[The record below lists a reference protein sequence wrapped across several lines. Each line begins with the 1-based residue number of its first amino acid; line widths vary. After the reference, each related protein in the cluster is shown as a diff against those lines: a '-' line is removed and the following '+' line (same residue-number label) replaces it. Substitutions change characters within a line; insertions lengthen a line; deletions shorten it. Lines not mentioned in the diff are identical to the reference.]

1 MDDNLTPE
9 QVEQAAIERYEQ
21 SVGER
26 EVDTLKDFN
35 PDGTPKQELIL
46 GKFKS
51 QEDLLNAYTELEKK
65 LGQPK
70 TTTEETTKVEPETN
84 DSSKVPEAAEGL
96 LTKEYFDTL
105 SQEYIDSG
113 KLSEETYKTLE
124 KKGIS
129 KDIVDEYIE
138 GQKALATS
146 KANQLLEYV
155 GGLETYNSMIEWA
168 RENYSKEQA
177 DLFDS
182 ALKSGEEVRVKEQL
196 DLLSFRIEKG
206 TVNRVEGTSVSS
218 TNNLAT
224 FTDKGDW
231 QKAVRNP
238 LYGKDAK
245 YTRMVDDRY
254 LKSLGKTL

>member
-1 MDDNLTPE
+1 MDENLTPE

-51 QEDLLNAYTELEKK
+51 KEDLLNAYTELEKK

-70 TTTEETTKVEPETN
+70 ATPEETQKVEQDTN
-84 DSSKVPEAAEGL
+84 DSSKVPDAVNDL
-96 LTKEYFDTL
+96 ITQEYFDSL
-105 SQEYIDSG
+105 SQEYIDKGS
-113 KLSEETYKTLE
+113 LSEETYKTLE
-124 KKGIS
+124 KKGLS
-129 KDIVDEYIE
+129 KDLVDAYIE
-138 GQKALATS
+138 GQKALAVS

-155 GGLETYNSMIEWA
+155 GGLDTYNSMVEWA

-182 ALKSGEEVRVKEQL
+182 ALKSGEELRVKEQL
-196 DLLSFRIEKG
+196 DLLSFRMEKG
-206 TVNRVEGTSVSS
+206 TVNRVEGSSVSS
-218 TNNLAT
+218 N
-224 FTDKGDW
+224 
-231 QKAVRNP
+231 
-238 LYGKDAK
+238 
-245 YTRMVDDRY
+245 
-254 LKSLGKTL
+254 STLIFNSFFF

>member
-1 MDDNLTPE
+1 MDENLTQE

-70 TTTEETTKVEPETN
+70 TTPEETPKVEQETN
-84 DSSKVPEAAEGL
+84 DRSKVPDEVNGL
-96 LTKEYFDTL
+96 ITQEYFDSL
-105 SQEYIDSG
+105 SQEYIDKGS
-113 KLSEETYKTLE
+113 LSEETYKTLE
-124 KKGIS
+124 KKGLS
-129 KDIVDEYIE
+129 KDLVDAYIE
-138 GQKALATS
+138 GQKALAVS

-155 GGLETYNSMIEWA
+155 GGLDTYNSMVEWA

-182 ALKSGEEVRVKEQL
+182 ALKSGEELRVKEQL
-196 DLLSFRIEKG
+196 DLLSFRMEKG
-206 TVNRVEGTSVSS
+206 TVNRVEGSSVSS
-218 TNNLAT
+218 NSTLVPFEN
-224 FTDKGDW
+224 KGDW
-231 QKAVRNP
+231 QKAVRNH
-238 LYGKDAK
+238 LYGRDAK
-245 YTRMVDDRY
+245 YTQMIDNRY